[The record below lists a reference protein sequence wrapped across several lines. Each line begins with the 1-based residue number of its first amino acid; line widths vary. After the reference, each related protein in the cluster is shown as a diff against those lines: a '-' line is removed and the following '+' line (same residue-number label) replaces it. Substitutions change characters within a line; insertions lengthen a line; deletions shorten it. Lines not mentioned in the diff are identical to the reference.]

1 MTVKEKAN
9 AAFNHYKEL
18 NEELLKRYEANTM
31 FELKKQDIFKTLSYL
46 GRHADSILIADTFI
60 GRRFFNI
67 ADRFDAFYEFTDFL
81 NKYDFDRCKVQI
93 YIRCDLG
100 FQALL
105 IAIS

>member
-1 MTVKEKAN
+1 MTTQEKIN
-9 AAFNHYKEL
+9 ASFVHYKEL
-18 NEELLKRYEANTM
+18 NEELLKCYEANTM
-31 FELKKQDIFKTLSYL
+31 FELKKQDIFKTLCYL

-67 ADRFDAFYEFTDFL
+67 VERSDAFYEFVKHL
-81 NKYDFDRCKVQI
+81 SIYDFNECKVQI

>member
-1 MTVKEKAN
+1 MTTQEKAN
-9 AAFNHYKEL
+9 AAFVHYKDL
-18 NEELLKRYEANTM
+18 NEDLLHHYESNAM
-31 FELKKQDIFKTLSYL
+31 FELKKQDIFKTLCYL

-67 ADRFDAFYEFTDFL
+67 VERSDAFYEFVKHL
-81 NKYDFDRCKVQI
+81 SIYDFNECKVQI

>member
-1 MTVKEKAN
+1 MTTQEKVN
-9 AAFNHYKEL
+9 ASFVHYKEL

-31 FELKKQDIFKTLSYL
+31 FELKKQDIFKTLCYL

-67 ADRFDAFYEFTDFL
+67 VERSDAFYEFVKHL
-81 NKYDFDRCKVQI
+81 SIYDFNECKVQI
-93 YIRCDLG
+93 YIMCDFG